1 MPDVID
7 ITPGEAK
14 AWLENGD
21 AIMVDVREPCEYEH
35 IHIEGTPL
43 IALSTFS
50 PELVPF
56 EKGKKLIL
64 QCKSGGRSMMAGQ
77 QMIAAGY
84 PEDVYNMMGGII
96 KWEEESFPVVKG

>member
-1 MPDVID
+1 MPNVID
-7 ITPGEAK
+7 ITPGDAH

-35 IHIEGTPL
+35 IHIEGIPL

-96 KWEEESFPVVKG
+96 KWEEENFPVVKG

>member
-14 AWLENGD
+14 AWLEAGD
-21 AIMVDVREPCEYEH
+21 AIMVDVREPFEYEEAH
-35 IHIEGTPL
+35 IGDTPL
-43 IALSTFS
+43 VALSTFS

-64 QCKSGGRSMMAGQ
+64 QCRSGGRSMMAGE
-77 QMIAAGY
+77 QMIAAGF
-84 PEDVYNMMGGII
+84 PDDVYNLMGGIQ
-96 KWEEESFPVVKG
+96 KWEEEGFPVERS